1 MDEQLD
7 NDAIR
12 VMQQRQQRQH
22 KQEQLNDE
30 HLQPENHE
38 EERPTHYVPLW
49 SNLDLPGQDTSI
61 VAHAAHMLQS
71 KCVAVP
77 ENPAL
82 APTKRRLEHAKDA
95 FRVPCEFV
103 TTAVYEAFTAMSTV
117 LVLHRDNDVKRVV
130 VAELAELKAAA
141 QHGPPADAMGAAPR
155 RYALTILI
163 PQASKCTDRQFIL
176 DAMALLSSDGDAP
189 GRAANSV
196 RMTVLTNEQA
206 IFYAEKTDDRPLDGS
221 NGVHAELAFA
231 HVTDD
236 GVRKALYAPLAHCG
250 SAKKVFAALVK
261 AIARIFKQAGLPLP
275 PSLTRSASIDSASL
289 ADSYVKANLKV
300 NHEFWKRLCHVETP
314 PKLDHQLRFGDG
326 PEHQTFLKL
335 VPRQLPS
342 LDHPNVYFGMLMFR
356 EGCDVKKSEYVLEAM
371 IEERR
376 RVNLSPQ
383 TPVGLRPPQA
393 DWEREVAPHVLSM
406 SATVESF
413 RGDLCCYTTRGV
425 PGQMMTPY
433 DNASM
438 PCLEYAL
445 RPFNDAF
452 SSDKFVL
459 PCTQDQIDE
468 LHDMHCKAQWAAA
481 KEGFEKYATICG
493 VTDKSDGDA
502 ADAAGAAGAAGAA
515 VAAGAPEFKTK
526 KLKGLPSI
534 EEEAL
539 AAMVGIPLGSAFR
552 LGEVNEAVSRST
564 QELKVIRAF
573 LTASILRLGR
583 NASIADA
590 LQTCVDTEAE
600 RCALVAQV
608 NQLGEE
614 LKSARALPLPPPSA
628 TAEIVPCCTAVA
640 EMCITA
646 MNLKAMSGTVIDGPM
661 TPGKVVAIGRV
672 LAVATLSPPQPKT
685 LHDDDIRKHYPS
697 CKGLSVVG
705 TAAYLAKRRHNAPLY
720 IVVALKDNAAMEFYK
735 ASDRGNGDI
744 VKVSP
749 LEMMAACTKTDA
761 SLMIKYCVEKTK
773 LSALVPN
780 A

>member
-1 MDEQLD
+1 MDEQSD

-12 VMQQRQQRQH
+12 VMRQRQQRQQ
-22 KQEQLNDE
+22 KQEQSNDE

-49 SNLDLPGQDTSI
+49 SNLDLPSQDSSI
-61 VAHAAHMLQS
+61 VAQAAHVLQS

-95 FRVPCEFV
+95 YRVPCESV
-103 TTAVYEAFTAMSTV
+103 TVAVYEAFTAMSTV
-117 LVLHRDNDVKRVV
+117 VVLHRDNDVKRIV

-176 DAMALLSSDGDAP
+176 DAMALLSSDGEAS

-231 HVTDD
+231 HVTDE
-236 GVRKALYAPLAHCG
+236 GVRKAFYAPLAHCG
-250 SAKKVFAALVK
+250 SAKKVFGTLVK
-261 AIARIFKQAGLPLP
+261 AIARIFKEAGLLLP
-275 PSLTRSASIDSASL
+275 PSLARSASIDSASL
-289 ADSYVKANLKV
+289 ADSYTKANLKV

-314 PKLDHQLRFGDG
+314 PKLDHQLRFGEG
-326 PEHQTFLKL
+326 PEFQTFLKL

-342 LDHPNVYFGMLMFR
+342 IDHPNVYFGMLMFR

-468 LHDMHCKAQWAAA
+468 LHDLHCKAQWAAA
-481 KEGFEKYATICG
+481 KDGFDKYATLCG
-493 VTDKSDGDA
+493 VTDKPDG
-502 ADAAGAAGAAGAA
+502 DAAGAATAAGA
-515 VAAGAPEFKTK
+515 VGAPEFKTK

-552 LGEVNEAVSRST
+552 LGEVNKLVSEST

-573 LTASILRLGR
+573 LTASILRLGN

-590 LQTCVDTEAE
+590 LQTFVDTDAE
-600 RCALVAQV
+600 RAALVEQV
-608 NQLGEE
+608 KQLEEE
-614 LKSARALPLPPPSA
+614 LKSARALPAPAPSA
-628 TAEIVPCCTAVA
+628 TCCTAVA
-640 EMCITA
+640 DMCTTA
-646 MNLKAMSGTVIDGPM
+646 MNLKAVSGTLIEGVM
-661 TPGKVVAIGRV
+661 TPGKVVGIGRV
-672 LAVATLSPPQPKT
+672 LAVATLSPPQPRN
-685 LHDDDIRKHYPS
+685 LHDEDIRKHYPS

-720 IVVALKDNAAMEFYK
+720 IVVTLKGGAAVEFYK
-735 ASDRGNGDI
+735 ASDRCHGDI

-749 LEMMAACTKTDA
+749 LEMMEAYTKADA
-761 SLMIKYCVEKTK
+761 SLMLRYDVEKTK
-773 LSALVPN
+773 LSALVPKV
-780 A
+780 

>member
-1 MDEQLD
+1 M
-7 NDAIR
+7 
-12 VMQQRQQRQH
+12 
-22 KQEQLNDE
+22 
-30 HLQPENHE
+30 
-38 EERPTHYVPLW
+38 
-49 SNLDLPGQDTSI
+49 
-61 VAHAAHMLQS
+61 
-71 KCVAVP
+71 
-77 ENPAL
+77 
-82 APTKRRLEHAKDA
+82 EHAKDA
-95 FRVPCEFV
+95 FRVPCESV
-103 TTAVYEAFTAMSTV
+103 TVAVYEAFMAMSTV
-117 LVLHRDNDVKRVV
+117 VVLHSDNNVKRIV

-155 RYALTILI
+155 HYALTILI
-163 PQASKCTDRQFIL
+163 PDAAKCTDRQFIL
-176 DAMALLSSDGDAP
+176 DAMALLSSDGEASD
-189 GRAANSV
+189 RAANSV
-196 RMTVLTNEQA
+196 RMTVLTNQQA
-206 IFYAEKTDDRPLDGS
+206 SFYSEKTDKRPLDGS

-231 HVTDD
+231 HVTDS

-250 SAKKVFAALVK
+250 SAKKVFSTLVK

-314 PKLDHQLRFGDG
+314 PQLDHQLRFGDG
-326 PEHQTFLKL
+326 PEQQTFLKL

-342 LDHPNVYFGMLMFR
+342 IDHPNVFFGMLMFR
-356 EGCDVKKSEYVLEAM
+356 EGCDLKKSEYVLEAM

-393 DWEREVAPHVLSM
+393 DWERDLAPHVLSM

-413 RGDLCCYTTRGV
+413 RGELCCYTTRGV

-433 DNASM
+433 DNALM

-468 LHDMHCKAQWAAA
+468 LHDLHCKAQWAAA
-481 KEGFEKYATICG
+481 KDGFDKYATICG
-493 VTDKSDGDA
+493 VTDKPDD
-502 ADAAGAAGAAGAA
+502 DAAGAAGAANS
-515 VAAGAPEFKTK
+515 PEFKTK

-552 LGEVNEAVSRST
+552 LGEVHDVVSNSK

-600 RCALVAQV
+600 RAALVQQV
-608 NQLGEE
+608 KQLGED
-614 LKSARALPLPPPSA
+614 LKSARALPAPSA

-646 MNLKAMSGTVIDGPM
+646 MNLKAVSGTVIEGVM
-661 TPGKVVAIGRV
+661 SPGKVVGIGRV
-672 LAVATLSPPQPKT
+672 LAVATLSPPQPRN
-685 LHDDDIRKHYPS
+685 LHDADIREHYQS

-720 IVVALKDNAAMEFYK
+720 IVVVLNDNAVVEFYK

-744 VKVSP
+744 VKVSA
-749 LEMMAACTKTDA
+749 LEMMEAHTRPEA
-761 SLMIKYCVEKTK
+761 SLMLKYDVEKAK

>member
-1 MDEQLD
+1 MDDEQLD

-12 VMQQRQQRQH
+12 VMQQRQQRQQ
-22 KQEQLNDE
+22 KQEQLNGE

-49 SNLDLPGQDTSI
+49 SNLDLPSQDTSI
-61 VAHAAHMLQS
+61 VAEAAHVLQS

-82 APTKRRLEHAKDA
+82 APAKRRMEQAKGA
-95 FRVPCEFV
+95 FRVPCESV
-103 TTAVYEAFTAMSTV
+103 TIAVYEAFMAMSSV
-117 LVLHRDNDVKRVV
+117 VVLHNDNDVKRVV

-155 RYALTILI
+155 RYSLTILI
-163 PQASKCTDRQFIL
+163 PQASKCTDRHFIL
-176 DAMALLSSDGDAP
+176 DAMALLSSDGEAS

-231 HVTDD
+231 HVTDN

-275 PSLTRSASIDSASL
+275 PSLARSASIDSASL

-300 NHEFWKRLCHVETP
+300 NNEFWQRLCHVEAP
-314 PKLDHQLRFGDG
+314 PQLDHQLRFGEG
-326 PEHQTFLKL
+326 PEFQTFLKL
-335 VPRQLPS
+335 VPRQLG
-342 LDHPNVYFGMLMFR
+342 LDHPQVYFGMLMFK
-356 EGCDVKKSEYVLEAM
+356 EGCDAKKSEYVLEAM

-383 TPVGLRPPQA
+383 TPVGLRPPLA
-393 DWEREVAPHVLSM
+393 DWERAVAPHVLSM

-468 LHDMHCKAQWAAA
+468 LHDLHCKAQWAAA

-493 VTDKSDGDA
+493 VTDKPDG
-502 ADAAGAAGAAGAA
+502 DAAGAAGAAGAA
-515 VAAGAPEFKTK
+515 TAPEFKTK

-552 LGEVNEAVSRST
+552 LGEVNEAVSNSK

-573 LTASILRLGR
+573 LNASILRLGR

-590 LQTCVDTEAE
+590 LQTCVDIEAE
-600 RCALVAQV
+600 RCTLVAQV
-608 NQLGEE
+608 KQLGEE
-614 LKSARALPLPPPSA
+614 LKSARALPLPAPSA

-646 MNLKAMSGTVIDGPM
+646 MNLKAISGTVIDGVM
-661 TPGKVVAIGRV
+661 TPGKVVGIGRV
-672 LAVATLSPPQPKT
+672 LAVATLSPPQPRN

-761 SLMIKYCVEKTK
+761 SLMIKYDVEKTK
-773 LSALVPN
+773 LFALVPN